1 MTKKIW
7 IVLTLM
13 LVLPAITLMASCA
26 KKKIY
31 SDSSLTQS
39 SDDAAERA
47 RRDAAARQR
56 ALDEQQLKDQAAG
69 RAGGA
74 GGAGGGMDSGKS
86 GTRSSFVSED
96 IYFEYDSASLVPDAR
111 EVLKRKAE
119 WLRSNPNISVIIEG
133 HTDDRGTV
141 EYNLALGERRA
152 SSAMSFLVDLGIPE
166 SRMTTISYGKEK
178 PADPGHNETAWAT
191 NRRVH
196 FEIKK

>member
-13 LVLPAITLMASCA
+13 MVLPAMTLMASCA

-31 SDSSLTQS
+31 SDSAQS
-39 SDDAAERA
+39 SEDAAERA
-47 RRDAAARQR
+47 RKDALARQR
-56 ALDEQQLKDQAAG
+56 AFDEQQLKDQAAG
-69 RAGGA
+69 RGGGA
-74 GGAGGGMDSGKS
+74 GGAGIDSGKS
-86 GTRSSFVSED
+86 ATRSSFVSED
-96 IYFEYDSASLVPDAR
+96 IYFEYDSAALVPEAR

-119 WLRSNPNISVIIEG
+119 FLRGNPNVSVIIEG

-152 SSAMSFLVDLGIPE
+152 ASAMSFLVDLGIPE
-166 SRMTTISYGKEK
+166 SRLTTISYGKEK
-178 PADPGHNETAWAT
+178 PANPGHNETAWAA